1 MTRCGAGRTPQP
13 GAGEHGVATIPVA
26 PGHMIDL
33 RGTHEKLAALSRLS
47 MPDVLIEVNN
57 AWENVREY
65 ADSVNLDHFHN
76 DDVFSRYEAA
86 STRKDWEEADRL
98 FLDSL
103 VLDPPK
109 YRRLLG
115 VERTMRAFAP
125 WLCGIALESEY
136 AYRWIDPPELESCLG
151 GTFESRI
158 EHDGTRRGFKAL
170 SVNPE
175 LQFGK
180 RKIRIRVPMND
191 AIRRNI
197 WCVRYT
203 AMPRK
208 IEEEDERIGDPKSAK
223 YVAEAEIRV
232 PDGTPIPS
240 ESDFAVMSDAKIGE
254 DLTKDLGAGY
264 RAVKFYD

>member
-1 MTRCGAGRTPQP
+1 M
-13 GAGEHGVATIPVA
+13 
-26 PGHMIDL
+26 
-33 RGTHEKLAALSRLS
+33 
-47 MPDVLIEVNN
+47 
-57 AWENVREY
+57 
-65 ADSVNLDHFHN
+65 
-76 DDVFSRYEAA
+76 
-86 STRKDWEEADRL
+86 
-98 FLDSL
+98 
-103 VLDPPK
+103 
-109 YRRLLG
+109 
-115 VERTMRAFAP
+115 
-125 WLCGIALESEY
+125 
-136 AYRWIDPPELESCLG
+136 
-151 GTFESRI
+151 
-158 EHDGTRRGFKAL
+158 